1 MSFKMNVLI
10 FLKENVMAY
19 RKKMIDLHNILEHG
33 EKSRK
38 WKQFQ
43 FSNFRHKVPFKSRV
57 LKFHLH
63 IFAFLS

>member
-38 WKQFQ
+38 
-43 FSNFRHKVPFKSRV
+43 
-57 LKFHLH
+57 
-63 IFAFLS
+63 